1 VEFAILL
8 ACEQGDVHSPAGTT
22 GFRLAPG
29 SFGGMILPGS
39 LCGLEHNPT
48 AGVAT
53 QSTLHFVFME
63 QVDSSKGSLT
73 F

>member
-1 VEFAILL
+1 MELAILL

-22 GFRLAPG
+22 GFRLVSG

>member
-1 VEFAILL
+1 MELAILL

-53 QSTLHFVFME
+53 QSTLHFAFIGQE
-63 QVDSSKGSLT
+63 DSPKESLT